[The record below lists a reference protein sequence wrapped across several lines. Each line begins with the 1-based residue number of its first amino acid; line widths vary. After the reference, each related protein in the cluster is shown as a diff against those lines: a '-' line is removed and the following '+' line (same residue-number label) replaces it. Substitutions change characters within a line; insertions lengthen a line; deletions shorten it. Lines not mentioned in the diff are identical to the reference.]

1 MVTHLFKN
9 YLADPNEYRQ
19 AEAYWLGLWETVDPE
34 PKSFYGWRTP
44 WVNTGSPSILDGN
57 PMFSAYSP
65 AVRRGVR
72 IIQHP
77 PTNNQL
83 EFAYWLDT
91 YGGPDT
97 DPESIQE
104 LVIACALSDAASA
117 PAVSLMNAWVA
128 GESVR
133 IDFQAEYEHG
143 GR

>member
-1 MVTHLFKN
+1 
-9 YLADPNEYRQ
+9 
-19 AEAYWLGLWETVDPE
+19 
-34 PKSFYGWRTP
+34 
-44 WVNTGSPSILDGN
+44 
-57 PMFSAYSP
+57 MFSAYS
-65 AVRRGVR
+65 ATARRGVR

-91 YGGPDT
+91 YGGSDT

-104 LVIACALSDAASA
+104 LVIACALSDAASV